1 MFALRRKLP
10 IAVHTSFDISL
21 MKDPRS
27 FVNRGQADTVRLYIS
42 DVFGA
47 AEETLYGIVLLWHQS
62 A

>member
-21 MKDPRS
+21 MKDSRS